1 MQSFL
6 PDAGE
11 REGKGRKG
19 GKGHKTEKKNG
30 EKAGRNRTAD
40 MIESW
45 NWSCNLAFRNTN
57 QFKDRSKN
65 STVFFFMLLINA
77 VTLNILVP
85 I

>member
-1 MQSFL
+1 ML
-6 PDAGE
+6 VKERGKGGRGE
-11 REGKGRKG
+11 RDTKQK
-19 GKGHKTEKKNG
+19 KKNG